1 MDLDTTEKTISVIV
15 CVVTLSGV
23 LYGVF
28 RAKVNRFVRRQC
40 KRRRWHK
47 HAKKC
52 PRCGALHS
60 RGAAWCGR
68 WNFQFAKPKKQRGR
82 RG

>member
-15 CVVTLSGV
+15 GVATLGGL
-23 LYGVF
+23 LYGAF
-28 RAKVNRFVRRQC
+28 RSSVNRLVRRAFTRQ
-40 KRRRWHK
+40 RRHK
-47 HAKKC
+47 GAKKC

-68 WNFQFAKPKKQRGR
+68 CNFQFARINKQRGR

>member
-1 MDLDTTEKTISVIV
+1 MDLATIANVVIV
-15 CVVTLSGV
+15 LVGVVTLGGV

-28 RAKVNRFVRRQC
+28 RIRVNRFVRRQFVRRQWN
-40 KRRRWHK
+40 KR
-47 HAKKC
+47 AKKC

-60 RGAAWCGR
+60 RGAAWCGKCN
-68 WNFQFAKPKKQRGR
+68 WQFSRPKKQRGR

>member
-15 CVVTLSGV
+15 GVVTLGGV
-23 LYGVF
+23 LYGLF
-28 RAKVNRFVRRQC
+28 RAKVNRFVRRAFT
-40 KRRRWHK
+40 RRRWHK

-52 PRCGALHS
+52 PRCGALHA
-60 RGAAWCGR
+60 RGTAWCGR
-68 WNFQFAKPKKQRGR
+68 CNFQFPRPKKQRGR